1 MHLGGQ
7 NAITAYN
14 IKDNELWT
22 RHIFTA
28 VSQVTVAIYVFCK
41 SWPGGDKRLL
51 QASILFFATGIY
63 KCIQKPWALKRASI
77 NSLVSSS
84 DPTPRMASMVGKT
97 ILLEECVQE
106 ARDFVQGDKY
116 HRSQGE
122 SDAVDLEHIHVP
134 QAQGEAYEL
143 EDNHHHQAQGEG
155 NAAKLDLNHIPQ
167 INGKADVK
175 MRVIKIRE
183 KERKFDLETRKIFVD
198 LALSYPDRLDFLK
211 YIWVLDKKKTC
222 VFLRRGL
229 FHTFDILYS
238 RQTFNGH
245 MELLREDAA
254 AAQIRKEAATVRKG
268 SAAVAAEEESAAE
281 RSSDRKKRIS
291 TRKESAAER
300 SSSRKKRIGTR
311 KESAAAGAA
320 EEVSFL
326 DFFSYILWAAA
337 VYLPFTAIGLLH
349 KSHREA
355 YDVNDVKI
363 NTNTLFCGTVVLEFL
378 SGIFHMSVMCLSD
391 ILISLGMVSQYSL
404 VNFFVRNKRHNK
416 KMCVLSSFNCKD
428 FLDHRW
434 CMKSCSSSLRIT
446 ELVLGYVKCCWEEQ
460 IVDVA
465 SYRRFSDQR
474 GQWTIQH
481 KGCDQDQEWGLNRSF
496 DESVLLWH
504 IARDLCFYQ
513 KADTSACHVKATGCR
528 EISNYMIYILFVK
541 PEMLLPGTRRNL
553 FKNANAELEKI
564 LKDDKPSLMAILKGN
579 KPLLKFLKGK
589 GPSPEEAERRL
600 VDKIIVKLRRTES
613 AQERFIHDAWKISEM
628 LLCLGDEK
636 MWEVIEG
643 VWVEILCFSASRCRG
658 YLHAKSLGTG
668 RELLTH
674 IWLLLSHMGMETL
687 PERVQRRDLS
697 SGGRNTGATPPSS
710 QISTSTVEDMV

>member
-1 MHLGGQ
+1 MGISGAVDWWEEWQLRILVLGSLFVQ
-7 NAITAYN
+7 YLLLCSAPFR
-14 IKDNELWT
+14 K
-22 RHIFTA
+22 
-28 VSQVTVAIYVFCK
+28 VAIPSWYRSIIWLAYVG
-41 SWPGGDKRLL
+41 SDALAIYAL
-51 QASILFFATGIY
+51 ATLFNRHRKDYGSANNNSVLEV
-63 KCIQKPWALKRASI
+63 KPWALKRASI

-355 YDVNDVKI
+355 YDVNDVKV
-363 NTNTLFCGTVVLEFL
+363 T
-378 SGIFHMSVMCLSD
+378 
-391 ILISLGMVSQYSL
+391 Y
-404 VNFFVRNKRHNK
+404 
-416 KMCVLSSFNCKD
+416 
-428 FLDHRW
+428 
-434 CMKSCSSSLRIT
+434 
-446 ELVLGYVKCCWEEQ
+446 
-460 IVDVA
+460 A
-465 SYRRFSDQR
+465 
-474 GQWTIQH
+474 
-481 KGCDQDQEWGLNRSF
+481 
-496 DESVLLWH
+496 
-504 IARDLCFYQ
+504 LC
-513 KADTSACHVKATGCR
+513 
-528 EISNYMIYILFVK
+528 
-541 PEMLLPGTRRNL
+541 
-553 FKNANAELEKI
+553 
-564 LKDDKPSLMAILKGN
+564 
-579 KPLLKFLKGK
+579 
-589 GPSPEEAERRL
+589 
-600 VDKIIVKLRRTES
+600 
-613 AQERFIHDAWKISEM
+613 
-628 LLCLGDEK
+628 
-636 MWEVIEG
+636 
-643 VWVEILCFSASRCRG
+643 
-658 YLHAKSLGTG
+658 
-668 RELLTH
+668 
-674 IWLLLSHMGMETL
+674 
-687 PERVQRRDLS
+687 
-697 SGGRNTGATPPSS
+697 
-710 QISTSTVEDMV
+710 